1 MGYIKLVIILVCSV
15 AAKGSAEDCSSDLES
30 KLELLSSE
38 IAKLKEE
45 NVQIQK
51 REVDSSNYLAFD
63 CFRNSDLATYGV
75 ITFDDCE
82 GMKLSTLLIKHS
94 DTITRAGT

>member
-1 MGYIKLVIILVCSV
+1 MGYIKLVIILVCAV
-15 AAKGSAEDCSSDLES
+15 LAKGSDEDRSSDIES
-30 KLELLSSE
+30 KVELLISK
-38 IAKLKEE
+38 IAKLEEE
-45 NVQIQK
+45 NVQIK
-51 REVDSSNYLAFD
+51 TREFDSSNYLAFD

-94 DTITRAGT
+94 DTITGT